1 VDETMAQADARKSR
15 WFDRATSALILI
27 DHQIGTLQLVKN
39 IASDAAL
46 RNAVLLAKAATTL
59 GMPIVMTASMEDQV
73 QGPLAPALRQV
84 APEAYD
90 ARVKRL
96 GIVNAWADPNF
107 KAAVEATGR
116 RRLVMAGVTTDICL
130 VFPSISAV
138 NDGYEVQAVLDAS
151 GSSFELQEDTA
162 RRRMEDAGVV
172 LTTTNTIVAEL
183 VQNWATPEGG
193 ILVPYLLASSP
204 IIPPVT

>member
-1 VDETMAQADARKSR
+1 MPQTDTLSKSL
-15 WFDRATSALILI
+15 WFKPETSALVLI
-27 DHQIGTLQLVKN
+27 DHQIGTMQLVKN
-39 IASDAAL
+39 ISSDASL
-46 RNAVLLAKAATTL
+46 RNAVLLAKAAKTL
-59 GMPIVMTASMEDQV
+59 GMPIVMTASMEDHV

-107 KAAVEATGR
+107 KAAVAATGR
-116 RRLVMAGVTTDICL
+116 KQLVMAGVTTDICL
-130 VFPSISAV
+130 VFPSINAV

-151 GSSFELQEDTA
+151 GSSLELQEETA
-162 RRRMEDAGVV
+162 RRRMERAGVV
-172 LTTTNTIVAEL
+172 LTATNTIVAEL

-204 IIPPVT
+204 IISPIT

>member
-1 VDETMAQADARKSR
+1 MPQTDTLSKSL
-15 WFDRATSALILI
+15 WFKPETSALVLI
-27 DHQIGTLQLVKN
+27 DHQIGTMQLVKN
-39 IASDAAL
+39 ISSDASL
-46 RNAVLLAKAATTL
+46 RNAVLLAKAAKTL
-59 GMPIVMTASMEDQV
+59 GMPIVMTASMENHV

-107 KAAVEATGR
+107 KAAVAATGR
-116 RRLVMAGVTTDICL
+116 KQLVMAGVTTDICL
-130 VFPSISAV
+130 VFPSINAV

-151 GSSFELQEDTA
+151 GSSLELQEETA
-162 RRRMEDAGVV
+162 HRRMERAGVV
-172 LTTTNTIVAEL
+172 LTATNTIIAEL

-204 IIPPVT
+204 IISPIA

>member
-1 VDETMAQADARKSR
+1 
-15 WFDRATSALILI
+15 LI
-27 DHQIGTLQLVKN
+27 KN

-46 RNAVLLAKAATTL
+46 RNAVILAKAAKTL
-59 GMPIVMTASMEDQV
+59 GMPIVMTASMEDHV
-73 QGPLAPALRQV
+73 QGPLAPALQLV
-84 APEAYD
+84 APEAYE

-107 KAAVEATGR
+107 QAAVSATGR
-116 RRLVMAGVTTDICL
+116 KQLAMAGVTNDICL

-138 NDGYEVQAVLDAS
+138 IDGYEVQAALDAS

-162 RRRMEDAGVV
+162 RRRMEHAGVV
-172 LTTTNTIVAEL
+172 LTATNTMIAEL

-204 IIPPVT
+204 IMSPVI